1 MRFILDTGIGVNL
14 LSESAAARTGWSAT
28 GTTYTGRRMSGQ
40 EVRLPIGSVASVR
53 LGDASGEDVP
63 FGVLDIGAA
72 AGLDGIDGFLSLNFF
87 RSAPVTVDYPA
98 SVVVVEDEC
107 SLALRAESGF
117 PADVLVEHDGPA
129 TQVRLPL
136 RLPGGKPVSVEVDTG
151 SDALILDEA
160 LAAEAGIDLADAAVR
175 KQEGNDE
182 TGHTFA
188 RYFTTLRG
196 EISVAGAPAIRQAGP
211 EVMFQRIVYDGLV
224 GNSFLKNFTVTYDL
238 ANLMM
243 IFARSPGSDG

>member
-1 MRFILDTGIGVNL
+1 MKCRVQYGLRVTSTVPFQYLAHLLTVPVLAGDVQMRFILDTGIGVNL
-14 LSESAAARTGWSAT
+14 LSESAAARAGWSAT

-98 SVVVVEDEC
+98 SVVVVEDER
-107 SLALRAESGF
+107 SL
-117 PADVLVEHDGPA
+117 
-129 TQVRLPL
+129 
-136 RLPGGKPVSVEVDTG
+136 
-151 SDALILDEA
+151 
-160 LAAEAGIDLADAAVR
+160 AVR

-182 TGHTFA
+182 TGHAFA

-238 ANLMM
+238 ANLRM
-243 IFARSPGSDG
+243 IFARPPGSDG